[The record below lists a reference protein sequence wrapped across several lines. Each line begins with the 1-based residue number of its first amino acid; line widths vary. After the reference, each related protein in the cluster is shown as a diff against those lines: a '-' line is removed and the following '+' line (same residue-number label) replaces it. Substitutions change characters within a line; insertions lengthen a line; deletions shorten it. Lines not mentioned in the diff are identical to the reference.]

1 MAKLPTVGY
10 LVSQT
15 YAGEYGPETE
25 NRGCF
30 KTRAEADAYAAK
42 LGTRYPV
49 TVVELDLVERRAYFR
64 AMGER
69 AGRSFWKSP
78 IY

>member
-15 YAGEYGPETE
+15 YQGEDGPETE

-30 KTRAEADAYAAK
+30 KTQTEATEYAAK

-49 TVVELDLVERRAYFR
+49 TVIELDLVERRAHFR
-64 AMGER
+64 SMGES

-78 IY
+78 LH